1 MLQNPKVSVLMPVYN
16 CELYIQE
23 AVDSILNQTFKDFE
37 FIIIDDCSTDNT
49 VSIINSFKD
58 SRINLI
64 IKPQNTGYTNSL
76 NYGLSIAKGK
86 YIARM
91 DGDDISLPERFAKQ
105 IYFLDN
111 NLDYVLCG
119 TALKVINQEK
129 IIQYP
134 ENHIDI
140 KTEFLNQNCIV
151 HPSVMLRKRA
161 LDLHNFSYNILK
173 EPAEDYDLWARLSKV
188 SKLYNLPEVL
198 IHYRIHEQQI
208 SKTKSNIQIK
218 SSNETKFM
226 VWNFLEIDDNFKDF
240 LQKIIANENLNFE
253 EIYNFK
259 AFKNEIISLN
269 SKQIFETN
277 SLKNHLNKLEKK
289 IISKYFFNRLTY
301 NPKLIIEY
309 LKIKYQTNFKTKLI
323 KEISFCVKSI
333 LFWKVKN
340 SKIIND

>member
-16 CELYIQE
+16 CELYIRE
-23 AVDSILNQTFKDFE
+23 AVDSILNQTFADFE
-37 FIIIDDCSTDNT
+37 FIIIDDCSSDAT
-49 VSIINSFKD
+49 VSIIKSFND

-64 IKPQNTGYTNSL
+64 IKPENTGYTNSL

-105 IYFLDN
+105 IVFLEN
-111 NLDYVLCG
+111 NLEYVLCG

-140 KTEFLNQNCIV
+140 KTEFLNQNCII
-151 HPSVMLRKRA
+151 HPSVMLRKSIF
-161 LDLHNFSYNILK
+161 DVHNFSYNLNK

-188 SKLYNLPEVL
+188 SKLYNLPEIL
-198 IHYRIHEQQI
+198 LHYRIHQHQV
-208 SKTKSNIQIK
+208 SKLKNDIQIK

-226 VWNFLEIDDNFKDF
+226 VWNFLEIDEKFKDF
-240 LQKIIANENLNFE
+240 LKKIIANQNINFE

-259 AFKNEIISLN
+259 DFKNEIISLN
-269 SKQIFETN
+269 SKQVFEMY
-277 SLKNHLNKLEKK
+277 SLKNHLNKLEKT
-289 IISKYFFNRLTY
+289 IISKYFFNRLNY

-340 SKIIND
+340 IKIIND